1 MGFSRRKKETEEV
14 KELIRNGRKKFV
26 RYDEGAVLYSIGVNS
41 FRKIAK
47 DAGALY
53 HIGKT
58 VLVNTEIVDDYL
70 EHFRDEY

>member
-1 MGFSRRKKETEEV
+1 MGYLRNKNESDEIKA
-14 KELIRNGRKKFV
+14 LIKNGKKFV
-26 RYDEGAVLYSIGVNS
+26 RIDEGAVLYSIGVNS

-47 DAGALY
+47 DARATY
-53 HIGKT
+53 HIGKN